1 MGRRGRRSW
10 GCPGR
15 GDTGGRVVGARFWRW
30 EEVVEEF
37 DGEAE
42 FAGEG
47 AVDGFV
53 LGEVAEFFDDELSC
67 REFYGG
73 GSEGLDGSEC
83 FECGLEG
90 GA

>member
-1 MGRRGRRSW
+1 MAGSTW
-10 GCPGR
+10 
-15 GDTGGRVVGARFWRW
+15 GRVAGAGFWRW

-42 FAGEG
+42 FSGEG

-83 FECGLEG
+83 FEC
-90 GA
+90 